1 MSGFDEKTYRVIQEV
16 AQKIQSGM
24 KTQDPATIV
33 RMIDE
38 SAQQIKDELNLTEI
52 DVEVV
57 RIAIIEAI
65 KSAGA

>member
-24 KTQDPATIV
+24 KTQDSATIV